1 MKNKINKSTEQCV
14 VSSLQN
20 LSKSMKIN
28 HFVYEATELGELCR
42 NKKGCISFHRV
53 WVRVPWASVS
63 QRFISNPLVTTFT
76 GKIFISFPGTYLI
89 SERRLYTPLARTQQ
103 LLYLTQHLVALNR
116 INSFQITCGLLF
128 RVPHNKFSPLKSYNH
143 RVMRILIRIF
153 SFL

>member
-89 SERRLYTPLARTQQ
+89 SERRLYTPLGQDSTTLITYTAPSSAQQ
-103 LLYLTQHLVALNR
+103 NQQFPNNTWAP
-116 INSFQITCGLLF
+116 FQSST
-128 RVPHNKFSPLKSYNH
+128 
-143 RVMRILIRIF
+143 
-153 SFL
+153 